1 MISTAFMKK
10 VISLLIIAFV
20 FFVAGYRYS
29 AALYGEELAEL
40 REDYA
45 RRAVELQEEYR
56 AKERFAKDSMVAAW
70 EQRDAA
76 YARLRE
82 RGAELERVRGEA
94 DAARRRLSSAGAAT
108 CKSERKQ
115 LERCADLLSSGA
127 GLLERGVELSAK
139 SAIDKD
145 AIVKMVNY

>member
-1 MISTAFMKK
+1 MKK

-94 DAARRRLSSAGAAT
+94 DAAKRRLSSAGAAT
-108 CKSERKQ
+108 CKSEREQ
-115 LERCADLLSSGA
+115 LARSAELLERCGC
-127 GLLERGVELSAK
+127 LLERGVELS
-139 SAIDKD
+139 SRVAIDKD
-145 AIVKMVNY
+145 TLVKLVR

>member
-1 MISTAFMKK
+1 MKREIGYIALLAVAF
-10 VISLLIIAFV
+10 
-20 FFVAGYRYS
+20 FFGYKYAS
-29 AALYGEELAEL
+29 SVYGEQIAEL

-82 RGAELERVRGEA
+82 RGAELERVRCEA
-94 DAARRRLSSAGAAT
+94 DAAKRRLSSAGAAT
-108 CKSERKQ
+108 CKSEREQ
-115 LERCADLLSSGA
+115 IARSAELLERCGC
-127 GLLERGVELSAK
+127 LLERGVELS
-139 SAIDKD
+139 SRVAIDKD
-145 AIVKMVNY
+145 TIVKLVR

>member
-1 MISTAFMKK
+1 MKREIGYIALLAVAF
-10 VISLLIIAFV
+10 
-20 FFVAGYRYS
+20 FFGYKYAS
-29 AALYGEELAEL
+29 SIYGEQIAEL

-45 RRAVELQEEYR
+45 RRLVELQEEYR
-56 AKERFAKDSMVAAW
+56 AKEQYAVESMRLAW

-82 RGAELERVRGEA
+82 RGAELERVRNEA
-94 DAARRRLSSAGAAT
+94 SSARNRLSRTTKDSCHAEREQLARCAAL
-108 CKSERKQ
+108 
-115 LERCADLLSSGA
+115 LERGC
-127 GLLERGVELSAK
+127 GLLERGVDLSAK

>member
-1 MISTAFMKK
+1 MKREIGYIALLAVAF
-10 VISLLIIAFV
+10 
-20 FFVAGYRYS
+20 FFGYKYAS
-29 AALYGEELAEL
+29 SVYGEQIAEL

-94 DAARRRLSSAGAAT
+94 GAARRRLSSAGAAT
-108 CKSERKQ
+108 CKSEREQ
-115 LERCADLLSSGA
+115 IARSAELLERCGC
-127 GLLERGVELSAK
+127 LLERGVELS
-139 SAIDKD
+139 SRVAIDKD
-145 AIVKMVNY
+145 TIVKLVR

>member
-1 MISTAFMKK
+1 MKRE
-10 VISLLIIAFV
+10 IGYIALLAVAFV
-20 FFVAGYRYS
+20 FGYKYAS
-29 AALYGEELAEL
+29 SIYGEQIAEL

-82 RGAELERVRGEA
+82 RSAELERVRGEA
-94 DAARRRLSSAGAAT
+94 DAAKRRLSSTGAAT
-108 CKSERKQ
+108 CATERKQ
-115 LERCADLLSSGA
+115 LVRSAELLERCGC
-127 GLLERGVELSAK
+127 LLERGVELS
-139 SAIDKD
+139 SRVAIDKD
-145 AIVKMVNY
+145 TIVKLVR